1 MNSSL
6 RTLLQPVALGSFVL
20 LGATL
25 LRFFK
30 AKRGA
35 KLPPGPPGIV
45 FFGNLFQLSSRLW
58 LKFTSWKTY
67 GSVVY
72 LNIAGQP
79 IIVLNNAKAA
89 SDLLDRRGLIY
100 SDRPGNIVASEMMT
114 GGLFFAMSHYGD
126 TWRRMRRVAQEA
138 LSKKFAHKFHAIQAK
153 EAILLTH
160 SLLVNPTAW
169 DSHLRRTAASVVLS
183 MVYDTPALL
192 SEEDPKITR
201 VNNFAERL
209 VSAAYPGAYL
219 VEYFTWMRYL
229 PSWIAKW
236 KRDVLEQYKIDD
248 AMFRELFNEV
258 GDRLAQGDQ
267 LSGFCAHLLE
277 KEDRHGLDEKE
288 SAWVAAAL
296 YAAGADTTSVVLG
309 WFLFAM
315 LSFPEVQRRAQ
326 TELDEVIGRSRM
338 PTFAD
343 YNNLPYIRALI
354 KETLR
359 WAPVG
364 PIGLP
369 HRLMEDDY
377 YDGHL
382 IPKGSIVIANV
393 WAMNRDPEVYGHN
406 ADSFEPTRHLDED
419 GRLTVVI
426 PETKEE
432 GHNTFGFGRRSCV
445 GRHLANDSLFID
457 CANILWALTVEP
469 FRDHNGAPIIPSLD
483 ESINN
488 GIVVRPPPFRCSF
501 KPRFPGVTGIVYNSK
516 ELIA

>member
-6 RTLLQPVALGSFVL
+6 RTLQPVALGSLVV
-20 LGATL
+20 LGAIL
-25 LRFFK
+25 LKLFK
-30 AKRGA
+30 TKRGT
-35 KLPPGPPGIV
+35 KLPPGPPGIF
-45 FFGNLFQLSSRLW
+45 FFGNLFQLSSRVW

-67 GSVVY
+67 RSVVY
-72 LNIAGQP
+72 LDIAGQP

-89 SDLLDRRGLIY
+89 ADLLDRRALIY

-138 LSKKFAHKFHAIQAK
+138 LSKNFTDKFHAIQSK
-153 EAILLTH
+153 EAVLLTH

-169 DSHLRRTAASVVLS
+169 ASHLRRTTASVILS

-192 SEEDPKITR
+192 SEEDPNITR
-201 VNNFAERL
+201 INDFAERL

-229 PSWIAKW
+229 PSWMAKW
-236 KRDVLEQYKIDD
+236 KRDVLQQYRIDD
-248 AMFRELFNEV
+248 AMFQGLFNEV
-258 GDRLAQGDQ
+258 SNRVAKGDQ

-277 KEDRHGLDEKE
+277 KEDRHGLNEKE
-288 SAWVAAAL
+288 SAWTAAAL
-296 YAAGADTTSVVLG
+296 YAAGADTTSSVLG

-326 TELDEVIGRSRM
+326 TELDAVVGRSRM

-343 YNNLPYIRALI
+343 YNSLPYIRALI
-354 KETLR
+354 KEILR

-369 HRLMEDDY
+369 HRLMEDDC
-377 YDGHL
+377 YDGHF

-406 ADSFEPTRHLDED
+406 ADLFEPTRHLDED

-426 PETKEE
+426 PETKDE
-432 GHNTFGFGRRSCV
+432 GHNTFGFGRRNCV
-445 GRHLANDSLFID
+445 GRHVANDSLFID
-457 CANILWALTVEP
+457 CANILWALSIEP
-469 FRDHNGAPIIPSLD
+469 FYDHNGVPIIPSLD
-483 ESINN
+483 ESINT
-488 GIVVRPPPFRCSF
+488 GIVVRPPLFRCSF
-501 KPRFPGVTGIVYNSK
+501 KPRFSNATGIVSNSK

>member
-1 MNSSL
+1 MNSPL
-6 RTLLQPVALGSFVL
+6 RTVALVSFGL
-20 LGATL
+20 LGTIL

-30 AKRGA
+30 TKRGA

-45 FFGNLFQLSSRLW
+45 FFGNLFQLSPRVW

-72 LNIAGQP
+72 LNIADIQ
-79 IIVLNNAKAA
+79 A
-89 SDLLDRRGLIY
+89 LIY
-100 SDRPGNIVASEMMT
+100 SDRPGNIVAFEMMT
-114 GGLFFAMSHYGD
+114 GGLLFAMSHYGD
-126 TWRRMRRVAQEA
+126 TWRRMRRAAQEA
-138 LSKKFAHKFHAIQAK
+138 LGRNFAHKFHEIQAK

-169 DSHLRRTAASVVLS
+169 DSHLRRTTASVVLS
-183 MVYDTPALL
+183 MVYNTPALL
-192 SEEDPKITR
+192 SKEDPKITR
-201 VNNFAERL
+201 INDFTERL

-229 PSWIAKW
+229 PSWMAKW
-236 KRDVLEQYKIDD
+236 KRDVLEHHKIDD
-248 AMFRELFNEV
+248 AMFRGLFNEV
-258 GDRLAQGDQ
+258 SNRAAKGDQ

-277 KEDRHGLDEKE
+277 QEDRHGLDEKE
-288 SAWVAAAL
+288 SAWTAATL
-296 YAAGADTTSVVLG
+296 YAGGADTTSVILG

-326 TELDEVIGRSRM
+326 TELDAVVGRSRM

-343 YNNLPYIRALI
+343 YDGLPYIRALI

-359 WAPVG
+359 WAPMA
-364 PIGLP
+364 PIGVP

-382 IPKGSIVIANV
+382 IPKGSTVIANV

-406 ADSFEPTRHLDED
+406 AHLFEPTRHLDED
-419 GRLTVVI
+419 GRLTIAI

-445 GRHLANDSLFID
+445 GRHVANDSLFID
-457 CANILWALTVEP
+457 CANILWALSIEP
-469 FRDHNGAPIIPSLD
+469 FHDHNGVPIIPSLD
-483 ESINN
+483 ESINA
-488 GIVVRPPPFRCSF
+488 GIVVRPPLFRCSL
-501 KPRFPGVTGIVYNSK
+501 KPRFPSATEIVFNSK

>member
-1 MNSSL
+1 MNSSP
-6 RTLLQPVALGSFVL
+6 RTLQSIALGSFVL
-20 LGATL
+20 LGAIL
-25 LRFFK
+25 LTVTK
-30 AKRGA
+30 TKRKA
-35 KLPPGPPGIV
+35 KLPPGPPGII
-45 FFGNLFQLSSRLW
+45 FFGNLFQLSSRVW
-58 LKFTSWKTY
+58 LKFASWKTY

-72 LNIAGQP
+72 LDIAGRP

-89 SDLLDRRGLIY
+89 ADLLDRRALIY

-126 TWRRMRRVAQEA
+126 TWRRMRRASQEA
-138 LSKKFAHKFHAIQAK
+138 LSKNFAHKFHAIQAK
-153 EAILLTH
+153 EAVLLTH

-169 DSHLRRTAASVVLS
+169 DSHLRRTTASALLS
-183 MVYDTPALL
+183 MVYDTPPLI
-192 SEEDPKITR
+192 SEEDPRITR
-201 VNNFAERL
+201 INDFAERL

-219 VEYFTWMRYL
+219 VEFFAWMRYL
-229 PSWIAKW
+229 PSWMAKW
-236 KRDVLEQYKIDD
+236 KRDVLEQSKIDD
-248 AMFRELFNEV
+248 AMFRRLFNEV
-258 GDRLAQGDQ
+258 GDRLAQGDH

-277 KEDRHGLDEKE
+277 QQDRHELNEKE
-288 SAWVAAAL
+288 SAWAAAAL

-309 WFLFAM
+309 WFLFAI

-326 TELDEVIGRSRM
+326 TELDAVVGRSRM

-343 YNNLPYIRALI
+343 YDNLPYVRALI

-377 YDGHL
+377 YDGYL

-393 WAMNRDPEVYGHN
+393 WAMNRDPEVYGDN
-406 ADSFEPTRHLDED
+406 ADSFEPSRHLNED
-419 GRLTVVI
+419 GRLTIVI

-445 GRHLANDSLFID
+445 GRHLANDSLFIG
-457 CANILWALTVEP
+457 CANILWALSIEP
-469 FRDHNGAPIIPSLD
+469 FHDGNGIPIIPSLD
-483 ESINN
+483 ESIDT
-488 GIVVRPPPFRCSF
+488 GIVVRPPLFRCSF
-501 KPRFPGVTGIVYNSK
+501 KPRFASATEIVSNSK
-516 ELIA
+516 ELIE

>member
-1 MNSSL
+1 MNSLL
-6 RTLLQPVALGSFVL
+6 RTLQPVALGSLVV
-20 LGATL
+20 LGAIL
-25 LRFFK
+25 LRIFK
-30 AKRGA
+30 TKWRA
-35 KLPPGPPGIV
+35 KLPPGPPGII
-45 FFGNLFQLSSRLW
+45 FFGNLFQLSSRVW
-58 LKFTSWKTY
+58 LKFTSWKIY

-72 LNIAGQP
+72 LDIAGQP

-89 SDLLDRRGLIY
+89 ADLLDRRALIY

-138 LSKKFAHKFHAIQAK
+138 LSKNFADKFHAIQSK
-153 EAILLTH
+153 EAVLLTH
-160 SLLVNPTAW
+160 SLLVNPTTW
-169 DSHLRRTAASVVLS
+169 GSHLRRTTASVLLS
-183 MVYDTPALL
+183 MVYDTPSLL
-192 SEEDPKITR
+192 SEEDTKITR
-201 VNNFAERL
+201 INNFAERL

-229 PSWIAKW
+229 PSWMAKW

-248 AMFRELFNEV
+248 AMFRGLFNEV
-258 GDRLAQGDQ
+258 SNRVAQGDQ
-267 LSGFCAHLLE
+267 LSGFCAYLLE
-277 KEDRHGLDEKE
+277 KEDQHGLNEKE
-288 SAWVAAAL
+288 SAWTAAAL
-296 YAAGADTTSVVLG
+296 YAAGADTTSSVLG
-309 WFLFAM
+309 WFLFVM

-326 TELDEVIGRSRM
+326 TELDAVVGRSRM

-343 YNNLPYIRALI
+343 YNSLPYIRALI
-354 KETLR
+354 KEILR

-369 HRLMEDDY
+369 HQLVEDDY
-377 YDGHL
+377 YDGHF

-406 ADSFEPTRHLDED
+406 ADLFEPTRHLDED

-426 PETKEE
+426 PETKDE
-432 GHNTFGFGRRSCV
+432 GHYTFGFGICV
-445 GRHLANDSLFID
+445 GRHVANDSLFIN
-457 CANILWALTVEP
+457 CANILWALSIEP
-469 FRDHNGAPIIPSLD
+469 FYDHNGTPLIPSLD
-483 ESINN
+483 ESINT

-501 KPRFPGVTGIVYNSK
+501 KPRFSDATGIVSNSK

>member
-1 MNSSL
+1 MSIRQAVGQL
-6 RTLLQPVALGSFVL
+6 P
-20 LGATL
+20 
-25 LRFFK
+25 
-30 AKRGA
+30 KRA

-45 FFGNLFQLSSRLW
+45 FFGNLFQLSSRVW
-58 LKFTSWKTY
+58 LKFTDWKTY
-67 GSVVY
+67 GPVVY
-72 LNIAGQP
+72 LDIAGQS

-89 SDLLDRRGLIY
+89 ADLLDRRALIY

-114 GGLFFAMSHYGD
+114 GELFFAMSHYGD

-138 LSKKFAHKFHAIQAK
+138 LSKSFADKFHAIQLK
-153 EAILLTH
+153 EAVLLTH

-169 DSHLRRTAASVVLS
+169 DSHLRRTTASVVLS
-183 MVYDTPALL
+183 MVYDTPSLL
-192 SEEDPKITR
+192 SEEDPKIMR
-201 VNNFAERL
+201 INDFADRL

-229 PSWIAKW
+229 PSWMAKW

-248 AMFRELFNEV
+248 AMFRELFNV
-258 GDRLAQGDQ
+258 VSNRVAQGDQ

-277 KEDRHGLDEKE
+277 KEDRHGLNEKE
-288 SAWVAAAL
+288 SAWTAAAL
-296 YAAGADTTSVVLG
+296 YAAGADTTSAVLG
-309 WFLFAM
+309 WFLFAL
-315 LSFPEVQRRAQ
+315 LSFPEVQKRAQ
-326 TELDEVIGRSRM
+326 TELDAVVGRSRM

-343 YNNLPYIRALI
+343 YNSLPYIRALI

-406 ADSFEPTRHLDED
+406 ANLFEPTRHLDDE
-419 GRLTVVI
+419 GRPTVVI
-426 PETKEE
+426 PETKDE
-432 GHNTFGFGRRSCV
+432 GHNTFGFGRRNCV
-445 GRHLANDSLFID
+445 GRHVANDSLFID
-457 CANILWALTVEP
+457 CASILWALSVEP
-469 FRDHNGAPIIPSLD
+469 FYDNNGAPIIPSLD
-483 ESINN
+483 ESINI
-488 GIVVRPPPFRCSF
+488 GIICMVRPPLFRCSF
-501 KPRFPGVTGIVYNSK
+501 KPRFPNTTEIVSNSK

>member
-6 RTLLQPVALGSFVL
+6 RTLHPVALGSLVV
-20 LGATL
+20 LGAIL
-25 LRFFK
+25 LKHFK
-30 AKRGA
+30 TKRGT
-35 KLPPGPPGIV
+35 KLPPGPPGIF
-45 FFGNLFQLSSRLW
+45 FFGNLFQLSSRVW

-72 LNIAGQP
+72 LDIAGQP

-89 SDLLDRRGLIY
+89 ADLLDRRALIY

-126 TWRRMRRVAQEA
+126 T
-138 LSKKFAHKFHAIQAK
+138 SSK
-153 EAILLTH
+153 EAVLLTH

-169 DSHLRRTAASVVLS
+169 GSHLRRTTASVILS

-192 SEEDPKITR
+192 SEEDPNITLI
-201 VNNFAERL
+201 NDFAERL
-209 VSAAYPGAYL
+209 VSAAHPGAYL

-229 PSWIAKW
+229 PSWMEKW
-236 KRDVLEQYKIDD
+236 KRDVLQQYRIDD
-248 AMFRELFNEV
+248 AMFQGLFNEV
-258 GDRLAQGDQ
+258 SNRVAKGDQ

-277 KEDRHGLDEKE
+277 KEDRHGLNEKE
-288 SAWVAAAL
+288 SAWTAAAL
-296 YAAGADTTSVVLG
+296 YAAGADTTSAVLG
-309 WFLFAM
+309 WFLFVM

-326 TELDEVIGRSRM
+326 TELDAVVGLSRM

-343 YNNLPYIRALI
+343 YNSLPYIRALI

-369 HRLMEDDY
+369 HRLMEDDC
-377 YDGHL
+377 YDGHF

-406 ADSFEPTRHLDED
+406 ADLFEPTRHLDED
-419 GRLTVVI
+419 GRLTVLI
-426 PETKEE
+426 PETKDG
-432 GHNTFGFGRRSCV
+432 GHNTFGFGRRNCV
-445 GRHLANDSLFID
+445 GRHVANDSLFTD
-457 CANILWALTVEP
+457 CANILWALSIEP
-469 FRDHNGAPIIPSLD
+469 FYDHNGVPIIPSLD
-483 ESINN
+483 ESIN
-488 GIVVRPPPFRCSF
+488 
-501 KPRFPGVTGIVYNSK
+501 TGIVPRFSNATGIVSDSK